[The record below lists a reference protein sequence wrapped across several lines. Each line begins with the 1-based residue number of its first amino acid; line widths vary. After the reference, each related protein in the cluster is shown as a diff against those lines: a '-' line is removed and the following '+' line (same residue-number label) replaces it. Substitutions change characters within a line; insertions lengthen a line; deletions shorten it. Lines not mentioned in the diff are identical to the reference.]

1 MHDADCIKHLQWKSM
16 RKFSSNANKY
26 YIYTVIS
33 PFNILFIAYILLLQ
47 ALKVLRTAEFLPYVV
62 FIEAP
67 NFEVLKDMN
76 RSAIEA
82 GVVTKQMTVIP
93 FFKVFC
99 ITAVDVG

>member
-1 MHDADCIKHLQWKSM
+1 MILQIYSYIQLYYKS
-16 RKFSSNANKY
+16 
-26 YIYTVIS
+26 VIHIS
-33 PFNILFIAYILLLQ
+33 VILQFTHFICCVVLLQ

-82 GVVTKQMTVIP
+82 GVVTKQLTVIS
-93 FFKVFC
+93 VFNPLRM
-99 ITAVDVG
+99 ISSLNVDKYYYVYLI

>member
-1 MHDADCIKHLQWKSM
+1 MIPSVFTHSGNLLGNFPAMQI
-16 RKFSSNANKY
+16 N
-26 YIYTVIS
+26 ITVIQVS
-33 PFNILFIAYILLLQ
+33 PHFICFIVLLQ

-82 GVVTKQMTVIP
+82 GVVTKQMTVISE
-93 FFKVFC
+93 K
-99 ITAVDVG
+99 D